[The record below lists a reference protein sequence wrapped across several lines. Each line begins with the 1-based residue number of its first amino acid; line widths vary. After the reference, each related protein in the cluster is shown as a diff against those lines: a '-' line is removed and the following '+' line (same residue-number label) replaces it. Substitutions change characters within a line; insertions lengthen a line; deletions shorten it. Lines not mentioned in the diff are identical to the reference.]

1 MNEHTSKV
9 YTEEDVVVDKKNNK
23 LIKKIISW
31 ALEYTELKDQQMSTL
46 QI

>member
-23 LIKKIISW
+23 LIKKIIS
-31 ALEYTELKDQQMSTL
+31 
-46 QI
+46 